1 MDLQKE
7 NWNDYYSNY
16 LSQNSDQ
23 WLSQYSEFFEVGGKV
38 LDLGCGNGSNIPFL
52 LKMNAEIYAV
62 DYSEIAIKHI
72 KNKWDI
78 TALLHDIRYP
88 LPFGADSFDLI
99 LADLSLHYFSFLET
113 SRIIS
118 DLYRVTKAKGLLIAR
133 VNSINDINHGS
144 GIGTEIERNYY
155 DLNGRRK
162 RFFDR
167 EMVYDLFDNGFSIS
181 KAIENKTN
189 KYNDEKILW
198 EIVTRKIA

>member
-7 NWNDYYSNY
+7 NWNDYYANS
-16 LSQNSDQ
+16 LGQNSDQ
-23 WLSQYSEFFEVGGKV
+23 WLSQYSEFFEAGGKV

-52 LKMNAEIYAV
+52 LNRNAEIYAV

-72 KNKWDI
+72 KNQWDI
-78 TALLHDIRYP
+78 TVLLHDIRNP
-88 LPFGADSFDLI
+88 LPFDADSFDLI
-99 LADLSLHYFSFLET
+99 LADLSLHYFPFLET
-113 SRIIS
+113 TRIIS
-118 DLYRVTKAKGLLIAR
+118 DLYRVTKARGILIAR
-133 VNSINDINHGS
+133 VNSINDTNHGS
-144 GIGTEIERNYY
+144 GIGTEVERNYY

-181 KAIENKTN
+181 KAIENRTN

-198 EIVTRKIA
+198 EIVAGKIA